1 MRQQERMQD
10 DARSFFQEIKD
21 LYRETDQRFKE
32 TERMIQA
39 QSREIGRL
47 ERLFTSQWGRLI
59 ESLVE
64 GDLVNMLNRFG
75 LNVESTTTRLRG
87 RTPEGRNYE
96 FDILAHDGDILVVVE
111 VKTTLRPEDVND
123 FSEKLG
129 NFKTWLQRYAENTVH
144 GAVAYLQADAS
155 AVTMAERRGLLVIR
169 ATGDSAAI
177 VNSKGFWPR
186 TW

>member
-1 MRQQERMQD
+1 MEKSIEYENLPDSVRF
-10 DARSFFQEIKD
+10 FFQEIKD
-21 LYRETDQRFKE
+21 LQRETDQLIKS
-32 TERMIQA
+32 
-39 QSREIGRL
+39 QSKEIGRL
-47 ERLFTSQWGRLI
+47 EKLFTSQWGRLI

-64 GDLVNMLNRFG
+64 GDLVNVLRRFG
-75 LNVESTTTRLRG
+75 LDVENTSSRLRG
-87 RTPEGRNYE
+87 RTAEGQNFE

-123 FSEKLG
+123 FTEKLDH
-129 NFKTWLQRYAENTVH
+129 FKQWVPRYKENTIH

-177 VNSKGFWPR
+177 VNSKGFRPKAW
-186 TW
+186 